1 MVLHLIYLVISTAVL
16 AKSSEVAVD
25 SASKLSRYF
34 GISQV
39 AIGLVLLAVMTSLPE
54 LSVAIISGS
63 AGEGAIAAGSVFGSN
78 IANIFLVL
86 GAGAFLYGLK
96 IPWSKIN
103 EIGMVLLL
111 TTVISAYIIFSSQVY
126 GTALD
131 FPVGVVLLSIFCL
144 YVYHLIN
151 EKKKP
156 DNTSALNNKKINK
169 KKALTAFL
177 VFIGGVIVVFIS
189 SGFVV
194 ENAIITAR
202 NFGIAESLIGA
213 TVIAIGTSLP
223 ELSTTLQAVRK
234 KRHGIAVGN
243 IIGSN
248 MTNITLVLGTTA
260 VLDVVAVNLPIF
272 IAALLFAIV
281 ANAIILYFAAVRKN
295 LGRYIGFTFLAFY
308 FLFII
313 LMFGLQTT
321 A

>member
-1 MVLHLIYLVISTAVL
+1 MHLVYLVVSTAVL

-25 SASKLSRYF
+25 SASKLSKYF

-63 AGEGAIAAGSVFGSN
+63 AGEGAISAGSVFGSN

-103 EIGMVLLL
+103 DIGLVLLL
-111 TTVISAYIIFSSQVY
+111 TTLISAYIIFSSQVY

-131 FPVGVVLLSIFCL
+131 FPVGVVLLAVFCL
-144 YVYHLIN
+144 YVYYLIN

-156 DNTSALNNKKINK
+156 GNIPALNNNKKVDK
-169 KKALTAFL
+169 KKALAAFL
-177 VFIGGVIVVFIS
+177 VFVVGIIVVFIS

-194 ENAIITAR
+194 ENAVITAR

-234 KRHGIAVGN
+234 KRYGIAVGN

-281 ANAIILYFAAVRKN
+281 ANAILLYFAAVRKN
-295 LGRYIGFTFLAFY
+295 LGRYIGFTFLVFY
-308 FLFII
+308 LLFII
-313 LMFGLQTT
+313 MMLGLQTT
-321 A
+321 S